1 MSDRFFVFL
10 VGDIALSIYW
20 LIFGMLI
27 ESGKAN
33 LLSYLVAAFVVALT
47 IVRRA

>member
-1 MSDRFFVFL
+1 MSDKVLVLFF
-10 VGDIALSIYW
+10 GDIALAIYW
-20 LIFGMLI
+20 LIFGMLL

-33 LLSYLVAAFVVALT
+33 VVSYLVAAFVVALT